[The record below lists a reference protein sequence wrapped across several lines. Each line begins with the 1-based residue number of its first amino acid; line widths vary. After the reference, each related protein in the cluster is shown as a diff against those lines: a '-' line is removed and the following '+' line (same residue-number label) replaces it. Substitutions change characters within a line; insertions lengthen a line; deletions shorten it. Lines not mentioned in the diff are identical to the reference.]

1 MKKLILFLLL
11 LNFTAAIQAQLKVK
25 PKCDDF
31 YVDILGGT
39 VNNMRP
45 DYTMGQI
52 KEKMP
57 CFTSSDAEGV
67 STSKCGATIFYKD
80 RDVYFYTDRDYVEIH
95 DKFKGRLSMP
105 LFTTLRNGVFKYL
118 GRPLLKD
125 DTWDAFETAYG
136 LVILH
141 YNKAGKVSMIQL
153 TTKNTET
160 LKLCE

>member
-1 MKKLILFLLL
+1 MKKLILFLLV
-11 LNFTAAIQAQLKVK
+11 LNFSAAIHAQLKVK
-25 PKCDDF
+25 ARCNDF
-31 YVDILGGT
+31 YIDILGGT

-45 DYTMGQI
+45 DFTMGQI
-52 KEKMP
+52 KEKLP

-67 STSKCGATIFYKD
+67 STSKCGATVFYQD

-105 LFTTLRNGVFKYL
+105 LFTTSRKDVFKYL

-125 DTWDAFETAYG
+125 DTWEAFETAYG
-136 LVILH
+136 LAVLH
-141 YNKAGKVSMIQL
+141 YNKAGKVSIIQL